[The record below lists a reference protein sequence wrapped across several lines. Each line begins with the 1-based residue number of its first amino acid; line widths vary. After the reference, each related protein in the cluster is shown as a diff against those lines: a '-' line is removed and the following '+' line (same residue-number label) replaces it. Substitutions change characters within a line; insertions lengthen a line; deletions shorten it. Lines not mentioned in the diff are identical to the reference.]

1 MKFNSK
7 LLQRVLFAGLV
18 TLSLN
23 LFSSNY
29 AIAQSNKIGSLDDI
43 SFIDGRWRGEFNG
56 GPIDGSW
63 TGPLGDN
70 IVGYLRMMKD
80 GKATLYEIFAFEQT
94 ENGPV
99 ARVKHFKPGMI
110 SLEEKD
116 VADTYKFIEAGN
128 NTALFE
134 KMDGSVRIL
143 YELRKKNQLVF
154 QKGVLEQGQW
164 KFTDLFIFKRLP

>member
-7 LLQRVLFAGLV
+7 LLQRVFLTLLV
-18 TLSLN
+18 TLTFN
-23 LFSSNY
+23 FFSQN
-29 AIAQSNKIGSLDDI
+29 IAFAQTSKKGSLDDVA
-43 SFIDGRWRGEFNG
+43 FIDGRWRGEFNG

-70 IVGYLRMMKD
+70 IVGYLRMMKA

-94 ENGPV
+94 EDGPV
-99 ARVKHFKPGMI
+99 VRVKHFKPGMV
-110 SLEEKD
+110 SLEDKE
-116 VADTYKFIEAGN
+116 VSDTYKFIESGK

-154 QKGVLEQGQW
+154 QKGVPDQGQW
-164 KFTDLFIFKRLP
+164 KYNDLFIFKRLP

>member
-1 MKFNSK
+1 MNFNSK
-7 LLQRVLFAGLV
+7 LPQPVLLALLV
-18 TLSLN
+18 MLTFNFCSPN
-23 LFSSNY
+23 L
-29 AIAQSNKIGSLDDI
+29 ALAQSSKKGSLEDVA
-43 SFIDGRWRGEFNG
+43 FIDGRWRGEFNG

-70 IVGYLRMMKD
+70 IVGFLRMMKD

-94 ENGPV
+94 ENGPEV
-99 ARVKHFKPGMI
+99 RVKHFKPGMI
-110 SLEEKD
+110 SLEDKD
-116 VADTYKFIEAGN
+116 ASDTYKFIESGK

-154 QKGVLEQGQW
+154 QKGVLTEGQW
-164 KFTDLFIFKRLP
+164 KFNDLFIFKRLH

>member
-1 MKFNSK
+1 MNLNSK
-7 LLQRVLFAGLV
+7 FPQTLLILVIAFIGGVLFIPK
-18 TLSLN
+18 TS
-23 LFSSNY
+23 Y
-29 AIAQSNKIGSLDDI
+29 AQTSKTGSLDDI

-70 IVGYLRMMKD
+70 IVGFLRMMKD

-99 ARVKHFKPGMI
+99 VRVKHFKPGMI
-110 SLEEKD
+110 SLEEME
-116 VADTYKFIEAGN
+116 VSDTYKFIEAGK

-154 QKGVLEQGQW
+154 QKGIPDGGSW
-164 KFTDLFIFKRLP
+164 KYNDLFVFKRLP

>member
-1 MKFNSK
+1 MIRLKK
-7 LLQRVLFAGLV
+7 CPLILVIGLALL
-18 TLSLN
+18 TIT
-23 LFSSNY
+23 SSNLL
-29 AIAQSNKIGSLDDI
+29 AQSSKTGSLEDL
-43 SFIDGRWRGEFNG
+43 SFLSGQWRGEFSG
-56 GPIDGSW
+56 GPIDGGW
-63 TGPLGDN
+63 TSPMGDN

-110 SLEEKD
+110 SLEEME
-116 VADTYKFIEAGN
+116 VSDTYRFIEAGK

-134 KMDGSVRIL
+134 KNDGSVRIL

-154 QKGVLEQGQW
+154 QKGLLENGTW
-164 KFTDLFIFKRLP
+164 VYKDLFIFKKLS